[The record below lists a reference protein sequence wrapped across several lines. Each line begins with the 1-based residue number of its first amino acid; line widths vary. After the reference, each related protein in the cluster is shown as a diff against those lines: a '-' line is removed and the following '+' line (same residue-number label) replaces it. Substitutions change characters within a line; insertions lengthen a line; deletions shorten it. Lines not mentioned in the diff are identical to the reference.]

1 MGLHDFFQWLDDTTL
16 STQLLESLFVWPL
29 LEAIHTITI
38 AVFVGTIVMVDLRL
52 LGVLF
57 RSVPVSE
64 MDRKV
69 LPWTVT
75 GFAVMIITGLLLF
88 YAKPVVYYHSI
99 FFRVKMLML
108 GAAIVNI
115 LIFHFRVQRDLDKW
129 DTAPA
134 PPMSAR
140 ISAVLSLTLWIGI
153 VMTGRMIAYDWFNC
167 DKLAPGDALYF
178 LTSCRA
184 LEIASTGGL

>member
-1 MGLHDFFQWLDDTTL
+1 MDDTAW
-16 STQLLESLFVWPL
+16 STALLESYFLWPL
-29 LEAIHTITI
+29 IEAMHTITI
-38 AVFVGTIVMVDLRL
+38 ALFVGTIVMVDLRL

-57 RSVPVSE
+57 KNVPVSE
-64 MDRKV
+64 MDKKI
-69 LPWTVT
+69 LPWTVL
-75 GFAVMIITGLLLF
+75 GFATMIATGLLLF

-108 GAAIVNI
+108 VVALINIV
-115 LIFHFRVQRDLDKW
+115 IFHFRVQRDLDKW

-134 PPMSAR
+134 PPLSAR
-140 ISAVLSLTLWIGI
+140 ISAVTSLSLWIGI

-167 DKLAPGDALYF
+167 DKLAPGDLLYF

-184 LEIASTGGL
+184 LEVVSVGGL